1 MLLRQIKLLVKT
13 LIFLIL
19 TLKFS
24 YSEEIKKI
32 EIIGNDRVS
41 NETIKMFGSISVN
54 QNIDKKDL
62 NSILKNIYS
71 SNFFEDVNISF
82 QNNILQI
89 NVLEKPII
97 IDIIYNGIKSNE
109 LRNII
114 SENRILKPRSSFDKN
129 SLKKDET
136 NILNTL
142 KNSGYYFSKINSKI
156 ENLNNN
162 KLNLIYDIDLGEK
175 SKIKKISFIG
185 NKIFKDKKLRSIIV
199 SEETKFWK
207 FISGRKF
214 LNNNVINLDKRL
226 LRNFYLNKGYKNVQ
240 INSSFA
246 KLVNQNEF
254 ELIFNINAKEKIYFN
269 DIKLE
274 LPVDFKSEAF
284 ENVYRIFES
293 VKGKPYSLNIKD
305 KIIKEI
311 ETISLS
317 EQYVSS
323 KISVRENLIKN
334 KLNLNFF
341 IEESEKFFVE
351 KINIFGNNV
360 TVESVIRN
368 QLLLDEGDPF
378 NEILYTKSINKIKSL
393 NFFKETNA
401 DIVEGT
407 KEKSKIIN
415 ISVEE
420 KPTGEISLGA
430 GAGTSGTTIGFAV
443 KENNFLGRGINFTN
457 SLTLSED
464 TIRGQFKVSNPNYK
478 NSDKAINFGVE
489 ALEIDRKESF
499 GYKTNKT
506 GFSVGTGFEYLQDL
520 NLNIDF
526 SNYYEKI
533 STDGSASALQ
543 KTQDGNYWDTFLNL
557 DFDYDKRNQKFEATD
572 GYRTLFSTDL
582 PLISDTN
589 TLTNTFFYKHFTELY
604 ENNITTASL
613 TLRSANSISG
623 DNIKLSERLFI
634 PSYRLRGFE
643 NGKIGPKDGNDY
655 IGGNYLSALNFTST
669 VPQILNNYQN
679 LDVVLFLDAANVWG
693 VDYSSSIDDGNAV
706 RSSVGVG
713 IDWFTII
720 GPLNFSFAQ
729 PILKEPT
736 DKTESF
742 RFNLGTTF

>member
-457 SLTLSED
+457 SLTLTEE